1 MYVKNNEYV
10 LILTN
15 MFIYNLHP
23 KFTQESTEF
32 KEKPKTS

>member
-15 MFIYNLHP
+15 MFIYSLHSR
-23 KFTQESTEF
+23 FTEESTEF
-32 KEKPKTS
+32 KENPKTS